1 METSI
6 FIAKILG
13 LVYLAVGLGMI
24 FSPGY
29 YREKFEEMVKNAS
42 FMYLGGLLALVVG
55 FLVITYHNIW
65 ENSWVVL
72 VTIIGWLALLKG
84 LLLLIFP
91 RTMINLCMPLVKKD
105 SCLIAKGIIV
115 LILGLIFGYFG
126 FL

>member
-91 RTMINLCMPLVKKD
+91 RTMINLCMPLVHQESFCNLLNLDKKHN
-105 SCLIAKGIIV
+105 
-115 LILGLIFGYFG
+115 
-126 FL
+126 